1 NAQGVGFWENV
12 TGDSELYGNI
22 IYDNGWLNP
31 NGSPHGHGIYTQNA
45 DPENKFLRNNI
56 LIENYSFNLHAYG
69 SSASH
74 VENYTVEDN
83 ISSGGPRGIPGTIRN
98 FLIGNENSSSN
109 FGHTVSRNR
118 LWHSRLALGFNQP
131 VDQVTLE
138 DNWVVLEDIQIF
150 AG

>member
-1 NAQGVGFWENV
+1 NLTLPRVSSTNGSTPTYAELNRPWGGVDMQWGVGLKVVNCVIHANAQGVGFWENV

-83 ISSGGPRGIPGTIRN
+83 ISSG
-98 FLIGNENSSSN
+98 
-109 FGHTVSRNR
+109 
-118 LWHSRLALGFNQP
+118 
-131 VDQVTLE
+131 
-138 DNWVVLEDIQIF
+138 
-150 AG
+150 